1 MKREIPR
8 GGRAERIA
16 FARGWI
22 RERRADEP
30 GVRLSRGRRRLIV
43 AGLYLLLLATVSA
56 LSGGAQDAL
65 PSILGVPPMTYLIW
79 LVTAQL
85 ACFMLL
91 NHSVRGLLL
100 GDAYIDE
107 RERELRDRA
116 TAAAYRI
123 LIGAIGFI
131 SLYVVAATMFKL
143 GLPIPSTAWQL
154 LLALI
159 PLGWLA
165 TSLPQSVLAWTLPD
179 PEPWRE
185 NQVRE

>member
-1 MKREIPR
+1 MRREIPK
-8 GGRAERIA
+8 GGRAARIA

-56 LSGGAQDAL
+56 LSGGPADAL
-65 PSILGVPPMTYLIW
+65 PSILGITPVTYLIW

-85 ACFMLL
+85 TCLMLL
-91 NHSVRGLLL
+91 NYSVRGLLL
-100 GDAYIDE
+100 GNAYIDE

-116 TAAAYRI
+116 TAVAYRI
-123 LIGAIGFI
+123 LTGAVALI
-131 SLYVVAATMFKL
+131 SLYAIVALLFKL
-143 GLPIPSTAWQL
+143 GLPMPSTAWQL
-154 LLALI
+154 LLLLI

-185 NQVRE
+185 NQEG

>member
-1 MKREIPR
+1 MKREIPT
-8 GGRAERIA
+8 GSRAKRIA

-30 GVRLSRGRRRLIV
+30 AVRLSRGRRRLIV
-43 AGLYLLLLATVSA
+43 VGLYLLLLATVSA
-56 LSGGAQDAL
+56 LAGGPGAM
-65 PSILGVPPMTYLIW
+65 PSILGIPPVTLLIW

-85 ACFMLL
+85 TCFMLL
-91 NHSVRGLLL
+91 NYSVRGLML
-100 GDAYIDE
+100 GNAYIDE

-116 TAAAYRI
+116 TAVAYRV
-123 LIGAIGFI
+123 LSGALAFI
-131 SLYVVAATMFKL
+131 SLYVIVALMFKL

-154 LLALI
+154 LLLLI

-179 PEPWRE
+179 PEA
-185 NQVRE
+185 

>member
-1 MKREIPR
+1 MKPEIPT
-8 GGRAERIA
+8 GSRAHRIA

-56 LSGGAQDAL
+56 LAGGPGAL
-65 PSILGVPPMTYLIW
+65 PSVLGATPVSYLIW
-79 LVTAQL
+79 LFTGQFS
-85 ACFMLL
+85 CFLLL
-91 NHSVRGLLL
+91 NYSVRGLLA

-116 TAAAYRI
+116 TAVAYRI
-123 LIGAIGFI
+123 LTGALGLI
-131 SLYVVAATMFKL
+131 SLYVIVAVMFNL
-143 GLPIPSTAWQL
+143 GLPIPSTAMQL

-179 PEPWRE
+179 PES
-185 NQVRE
+185 